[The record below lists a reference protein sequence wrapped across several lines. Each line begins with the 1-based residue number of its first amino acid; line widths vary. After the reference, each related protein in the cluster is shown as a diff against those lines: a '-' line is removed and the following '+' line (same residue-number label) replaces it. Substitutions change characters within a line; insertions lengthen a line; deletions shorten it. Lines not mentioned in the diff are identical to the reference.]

1 MELYEDDLKEIFFKQ
16 PEKLMDFNI
25 DLLSCILSLIEI
37 DLSFSFKENY
47 CPLSPQEESLINA
60 KQESTISYPVYQQ
73 VFETKHGFIPH
84 LSILDLLFN
93 QGPQS
98 LDYLEQLF

>member
-1 MELYEDDLKEIFFKQ
+1 
-16 PEKLMDFNI
+16 MDFNI

-47 CPLSPQEESLINA
+47 TPLSPLEESLINA
-60 KQESTISYPVYQQ
+60 KKESTISYPVYQQ
-73 VFETKHGFIPH
+73 VFATKHGFIPH

-93 QGPQS
+93 LGPQS
-98 LDYLEQLF
+98 LDYLEQLD